1 MSVIVASSAYSRF
14 DPHPSPLPRGDG
26 DRRYRPGTRIN
37 RSQEAR
43 CCPVKIRL
51 DWCHVFSYQSPMPA
65 GAGTPRYENWVHR
78 SIEGFR
84 CRLCPHPTPWL
95 GTSPSPTFLSCDPG
109 LSLFGRRWLV
119 SPAGAGTPSV
129 ENWVRSLVDVFERH
143 CCLEPLFPL

>member
-1 MSVIVASSAYSRF
+1 M
-14 DPHPSPLPRGDG
+14 LPCKDTTREQEQICFMQRWKTGE
-26 DRRYRPGTRIN
+26 GT
-37 RSQEAR
+37 
-43 CCPVKIRL
+43 
-51 DWCHVFSYQSPMPA
+51 F
-65 GAGTPRYENWVHR
+65 T
-78 SIEGFR
+78 
-84 CRLCPHPTPWL
+84 WL